1 MRTKRRVAF
10 ILAAAGVFG
19 VGLTA
24 YPGSAAAFPPNCAP
38 APTSC
43 TAFDAFP
50 NVAGGLDHT
59 LDFRM
64 RLAGAPTWSQVTFR
78 FDNHFAFNP
87 GGIPTCAL
95 SAVQGKTIAQA
106 WNTCGPGAPAANNAY
121 LSPPS
126 AVSGKA
132 STKPPSN
139 FGACTLVFNG
149 PVVAGNR
156 TVTLYARFTT
166 VQNSVANC
174 ANPATNT
181 SGNSTFL
188 LRGVLTNTDVAPY
201 KWRLRVPGINGL
213 PVPID
218 DYYARLKRANYFT
231 GTCPGGTSPWT
242 VQGLFVY
249 ATGAGNGNFI
259 QNKACS

>member
-1 MRTKRRVAF
+1 
-10 ILAAAGVFG
+10 L
-19 VGLTA
+19 
-24 YPGSAAAFPPNCAP
+24 
-38 APTSC
+38 
-43 TAFDAFP
+43 P
-50 NVAGGLDHT
+50 NVAGGVDNT

-64 RLAGAPTWSQVTFR
+64 KLAGAPTWKQVTFR

-87 GGIPTCAL
+87 KALPTCAL
-95 SAVQGKTIAQA
+95 LAVKDKTIAQA
-106 WNTCGPGAPAANNAY
+106 WERCGPGADTAPEVNAY

-126 AVSGKA
+126 GVSGKA

-149 PVVAGNR
+149 PIVGGNR

-166 VQNSVANC
+166 VQNSVVNC

-188 LRGVLTNTDVAPY
+188 LQGILTNTDVAPY
-201 KWRLRVPGINGL
+201 KWRLRIPGFDTQ

-218 DYYARLKRANYFT
+218 DYYARLKRASYFT
-231 GTCPGGTSPWT
+231 GTCPPVTSPWD

-249 ATGAGNGNFI
+249 ATGAGNPNFL
-259 QNKACS
+259 QSKACS